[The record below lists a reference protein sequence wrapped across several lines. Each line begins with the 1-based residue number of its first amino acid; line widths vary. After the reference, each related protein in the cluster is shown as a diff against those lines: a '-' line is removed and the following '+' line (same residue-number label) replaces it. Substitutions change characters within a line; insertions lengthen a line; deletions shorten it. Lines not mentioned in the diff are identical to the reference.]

1 MLMVEQQL
9 SIKARLIAF
18 FWHLVLSVVVA
29 ALCGFAV
36 FGLWYPFPY
45 NEISGGRELFFL
57 VVAVDVVC
65 GPLLTAVLFNPA
77 KPRSELWRDL
87 SLVALI
93 QLGALGY
100 GFYTVWLARPVFLV
114 MEIDRFKVVSAP
126 DFQDSGVDGTKEA
139 FSGIS
144 AALKPRWWSGPAVVA
159 IRMPVD
165 EKERQMVMFESLQG
179 GADYALRPNFYLPY
193 EGEAAKKSLARAR
206 PLAVFL
212 EKQPSQKD
220 AAAAMAAVK
229 KVTISQW
236 MYVPVV
242 GRKDWIAILN
252 NQGGIEGFLPGD
264 GF

>member
-1 MLMVEQQL
+1 MVLVKKQL
-9 SIKARLIAF
+9 FVKVRIIAF
-18 FWHLVLSVVVA
+18 LWHLVLSVVVA

-45 NEISGGRELFFL
+45 NEISGGRDLFFL

-77 KPRSELWRDL
+77 KLKSELWRDL
-87 SLVALI
+87 GLVALI

-100 GFYTVWLARPVFLV
+100 GFYTVWLARPIFLV
-114 MEIDRFKVVSAP
+114 MEVDRFKVISAL
-126 DFQDSGVDGTKEA
+126 DIQDLLMKEA
-139 FSGIS
+139 FNGLSP
-144 AALKPRWWSGPAVVA
+144 AVKPRWWSGPAVVA
-159 IRMPVD
+159 IREPVD

-179 GADYALRPNFYLPY
+179 GADYAARPNFYLPY
-193 EGEAAKKSLARAR
+193 LGDAAKKSLTRAR
-206 PLAVFL
+206 PLSVFL
-212 EKQPSQKD
+212 EKHPSQKD

-229 KVTISQW
+229 NVAISQW

-242 GRKDWIAILN
+242 GRNDWIAILN

>member
-1 MLMVEQQL
+1 MVVVKEPF
-9 SIKARLIAF
+9 SIKSRLIAF
-18 FWHLVLSVVVA
+18 FWHLVISVVVA
-29 ALCGFAV
+29 ALCGLVV
-36 FGLWYPFPY
+36 FGVWYPFPY

-57 VVAVDVVC
+57 VVAVDVIC
-65 GPLLTAVLFNPA
+65 GPLLTAVLFNPV
-77 KPRSELWRDL
+77 KPKPELWRDL
-87 SLVALI
+87 GLVVLI

-114 MEIDRFKVVSAP
+114 MEIDRFKVVSAA
-126 DFQDSGVDGTKEA
+126 DFQGVPAQESLGQL
-139 FSGIS
+139 S
-144 AALKPRWWSGPAVVA
+144 AALKPKWWSGPAVVA
-159 IRMPVD
+159 IREPVD
-165 EKERQMVMFESLQG
+165 EKERQTVMFESLQG

-193 EGEAAKKSLARAR
+193 VGDAAKKSLSRAR

-220 AAAAMAAVK
+220 AAAAMAAAKNVA
-229 KVTISQW
+229 ISQW

-252 NQGGIEGFLPGD
+252 SQGGIEGFLPGD